1 MLACD
6 CLVQDF
12 VPEPS
17 SWWVPSCN
25 MGRGRYARPLLKHR
39 TARHQDLQWNMS
51 PLVHTGAIMFA
62 HRACRTWIV
71 PLNMLDMHISGMP
84 CDYTNGR
91 CVRGSSRPMGDVCG
105 EVGHG
110 P

>member
-25 MGRGRYARPLLKHR
+25 MGRGVYRLTLLKNR
-39 TARHQDLQWNMS
+39 TARHKDLQFYLPS
-51 PLVHTGAIMFA
+51 LVHRGAVMLVV
-62 HRACRTWIV
+62 TE
-71 PLNMLDMHISGMP
+71 PLG
-84 CDYTNGR
+84 T
-91 CVRGSSRPMGDVCG
+91 
-105 EVGHG
+105 EVGPSRCLCTLVG
-110 P
+110 CRVMMPT